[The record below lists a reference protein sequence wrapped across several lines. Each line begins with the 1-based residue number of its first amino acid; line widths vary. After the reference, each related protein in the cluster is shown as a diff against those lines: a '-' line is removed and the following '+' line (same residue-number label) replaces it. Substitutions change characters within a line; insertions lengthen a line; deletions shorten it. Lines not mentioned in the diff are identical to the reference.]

1 MGEKTGHIVKLR
13 FDFDTAGVLEV
24 WMPKLDGWYRVTSS
38 AFRSYDGKRR
48 ITKPIKPQGLGEVD
62 NIKMVTVEYDGPVY
76 LLGTNNTVNY
86 KGTHS
91 FVESEKSIYFQKQ
104 YNKFQSGSYIRQ

>member
-1 MGEKTGHIVKLR
+1 MSEKTGHLVKLH

-24 WMPKLDGWYRVTSS
+24 WMPKPDGWYRVTSS
-38 AFRSYDGKRR
+38 VFRSYDGKRR
-48 ITKPIKPQGLGEVD
+48 ITKPIKPQGLGEVN
-62 NIKMVTVEYDGPVY
+62 NIEMVTTEYNGPVF
-76 LLGTNNTVNY
+76 LLGTNNYVDY

-104 YNKFQSGSYIRQ
+104 YNKFQSGSYIRK